1 MTVSC
6 EYNKKKNGNFFVV
19 VDFLHHVNALD
30 KPWALPELGLWRL
43 HLAQVLI
50 QVMMP
55 ASGGYPTHTLSTI
68 GDALI
73 IMHLLITSD

>member
-55 ASGGYPTHTLSTI
+55 ASGGYPTHTEHHWRCSNNN
-68 GDALI
+68 ALANY
-73 IMHLLITSD
+73 L